1 MACSAPAQTR
11 PCGRSSAAWASAR
24 TAWWV
29 RSPVASCGR
38 PEPMSRPKLTPS
50 LRSAIMAQQLQ
61 RGAVLLRRGGSGH
74 KVRNVTTGRVLP
86 CCWMDCERDGDKRHQ
101 VMIDHEQPR
110 WPGEQRVYIFCGSV
124 HKQQYLNG
132 TPMAD
137 KA

>member
-1 MACSAPAQTR
+1 
-11 PCGRSSAAWASAR
+11 
-24 TAWWV
+24 
-29 RSPVASCGR
+29 
-38 PEPMSRPKLTPS
+38 MSRPKLTPS

-86 CCWMDCERDGDKRHQ
+86 CCWQDCERDGDNRHR
-101 VMIDHEQPR
+101 VEAPHEHPR
-110 WPGEQRVYIFCGSV
+110 FPGEMLAFIFCGSV
-124 HKQQYLNG
+124 HKQQFLNG